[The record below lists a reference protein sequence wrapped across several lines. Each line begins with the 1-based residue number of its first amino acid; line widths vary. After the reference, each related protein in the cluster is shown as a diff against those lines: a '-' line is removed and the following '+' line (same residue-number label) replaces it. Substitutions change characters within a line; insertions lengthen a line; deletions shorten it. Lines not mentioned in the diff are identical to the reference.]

1 MSTKSTKRAGT
12 PVGERWTEIASA
24 DLREAGYRSSKRRAA
39 VIELLASQACVL
51 SAAEMSELLRERG
64 TPVGIATIYRTL
76 ELLAQ
81 RGLVHRLEMGT
92 DPARFEAAMPTGE
105 NHHHHV
111 VCNRCGEVT
120 PFVDPDLERA
130 IGKLEKRLDHSI
142 GAHEVVLRGGCPD
155 CMGAR

>member
-1 MSTKSTKRAGT
+1 MSAKSAESAGT
-12 PVGERWTEIASA
+12 PVGERWTAIAAA
-24 DLREAGYRSSKRRAA
+24 DLSDAGYRSSTRRTA
-39 VIELLASQACVL
+39 IIDLLGGQPCVL
-51 SAAEMSELLRERG
+51 SAAEMADLLRQRG

-76 ELLAQ
+76 ELLTQ

-111 VCNRCGEVT
+111 VCDRCGEVT

-130 IGKLEKRLDHSI
+130 IGKLEARLDHSI